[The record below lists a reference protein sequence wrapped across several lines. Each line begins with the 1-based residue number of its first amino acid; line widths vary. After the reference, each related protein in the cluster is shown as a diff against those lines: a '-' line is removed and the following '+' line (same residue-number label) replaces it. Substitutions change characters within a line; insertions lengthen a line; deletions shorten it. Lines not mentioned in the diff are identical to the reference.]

1 MKKYKIQQVSSL
13 ALGNQKA
20 IFLSAFL
27 FLIGISA
34 GVFLELSM
42 DSADK
47 MHAAQFLNQYLYVN
61 DASGIDYGNPF
72 FSSTGANLFLLIL
85 MMLSGLSTIGFPA
98 AYLIIIYKGMAL
110 GFSAGLILENFAI
123 SGIAT
128 ILVSMVPQNLLLI
141 PAFILAASAAQNY
154 GLSGLSHRDK
164 RYKKNGRPDAVGL
177 DRYLAVYLILAVLV
191 LAACLLEAFI
201 FPFLRA

>member
-85 MMLSGLSTIGFPA
+85 MMLSGFPA